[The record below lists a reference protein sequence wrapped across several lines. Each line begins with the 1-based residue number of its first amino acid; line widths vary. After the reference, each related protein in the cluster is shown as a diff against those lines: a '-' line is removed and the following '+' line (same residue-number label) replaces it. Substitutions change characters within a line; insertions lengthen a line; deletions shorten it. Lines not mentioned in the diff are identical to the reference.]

1 MKRLNKFK
9 ASNSINN
16 VLLLVFLFLALVF
29 TSYYYFNSYKEKM
42 ILNAKNNYQLN
53 INYLNSKVHNNI
65 LNSGKNIIEE
75 EVNKVLESTLF
86 DSIEIENNR
95 FVFNKE
101 KLIKATPN
109 FDDKSWTIAEI
120 VIDARYGFIK
130 KIDKTSLYEFMA
142 SSNYEKSQPINIR
155 YQVYKKNEI
164 KNFIIKL
171 DFSNIKFSKENKE
184 TSFLW
189 IDSLITIDTPLN
201 KIEDIVVDNIN
212 LATISYTL
220 NNNSLKEELQSF
232 LIHIIIFNLIIYLPI
247 LFILGFYHKYIFK
260 KYVTQPVVYINSY
273 LDDILDNKF
282 SALDKGQF
290 EGTTEIKEL
299 TTKVSKVSSK
309 IATLKNEIN
318 ANKDS
323 LEKKT
328 YADTLTGLPNKFIF
342 DFDIKSMFVTSTSA
356 YIFII
361 RIDNLAQLSKK
372 HDSGYINNFIET
384 YSNIVKNIIFN
395 ISKTNLKMYRFY
407 GSEFAII
414 AKNMNFE
421 ESKQMCESII
431 AEISD
436 RMPFIYDAPDD
447 LIHIGGTSFDLYGSI
462 DSVLA
467 SANNAYKI
475 SKDKGENS
483 YHIISEKDIEKD
495 YTSINNNVIEVINK
509 NEFDIDF
516 VLDSYLFDN
525 PDILVMSEVSP
536 QLYDHNNE
544 KISIGSFIAV
554 AQKLKIADKFDKEV
568 IEKTINLIKEK
579 NTKHEIS
586 INLSISSIENK
597 EFILWL
603 REILLENK
611 EIMKYIVFSITS
623 YSAYLHKK
631 VFEKFV
637 SEVHDIGAK
646 ILLKRYKTDEY
657 PLNQLEELKLDY
669 IRISKDYTSNFTN
682 DIVKKHKVK
691 NIIIFGELNN
701 INIMADSVKL
711 EADYD
716 LLERLG
722 TYATTR

>member
-1 MKRLNKFK
+1 MKRLNKFTDT
-9 ASNSINN
+9 SSINN
-16 VLLLVFLFLALVF
+16 ILLLIFLFLALIF
-29 TSYYYFNSYKEKM
+29 TSYYYFNSYKEK
-42 ILNAKNNYQLN
+42 ILINAKNNYQLN

-65 LNSGKNIIEE
+65 LKSDKNIIET
-75 EVNKVLESTLF
+75 EVNKVLETTLF
-86 DSIEIENNR
+86 DLIEIEHNR
-95 FVFNKE
+95 FVFSKD
-101 KLIKATPN
+101 KLINATPN

-130 KIDKTSLYEFMA
+130 KIEKTSLYEFMA
-142 SSNYEKSQPINIR
+142 SSNYEKLQPINIR

-164 KNFIIKL
+164 KNFITKL
-171 DFSNIKFSKENKE
+171 DFSNIKLEKGTKED
-184 TSFLW
+184 SSSW
-189 IDSLITIDTPLN
+189 IDSLITIDISN
-201 KIEDIVVDNIN
+201 KIENIVVDDINI
-212 LATISYTL
+212 ATISYSL
-220 NNNSLKEELQSF
+220 NSKKVKEELQSF

-247 LFILGFYHKYIFK
+247 LFILGFYHKFIFK
-260 KYVTQPVVYINSY
+260 KYVTKPVLYINNY

-282 SALDKGQF
+282 AALDKGKF
-290 EGTTEIKEL
+290 EGTKEIKEL

-318 ANKDS
+318 SNKDS

-328 YADTLTGLPNKFIF
+328 YADTLTGLPNKYIF
-342 DFDIKSMFVTSTSA
+342 DFDIKSMFVTSTNG
-356 YIFII
+356 YVFVI
-361 RIDNLAQLSKK
+361 RIDNLVQLSKK

-384 YSNIVKNIIFN
+384 FSNIVKNIIFN

-414 AKNMNFE
+414 AKDINFE
-421 ESKQMCESII
+421 ESVQMCESII
-431 AEISD
+431 TEIND
-436 RMPFIYDAPDD
+436 RMPFIYDVPDD
-447 LIHIGGTSFDLYGSI
+447 LIHIGGTSFDLYGSLET
-462 DSVLA
+462 VLS

-483 YHIISEKDIEKD
+483 YHIISDKDIEKD

-509 NEFDIDF
+509 AEFEIDF
-516 VLDSYLFDN
+516 VLDTYLFDN
-525 PDILVMSEVSP
+525 PNTLVMNEVSP

-568 IEKTINLIKEK
+568 IEKTIRLIKEK
-579 NTKHEIS
+579 EIKHEIS
-586 INLSISSIENK
+586 INLSISSVENK
-597 EFILWL
+597 EFMIWL
-603 REILLENK
+603 RKILKEN
-611 EIMKYIVFSITS
+611 EPIMKYIVFSITS

-631 VFEKFV
+631 AFEQFV
-637 SEVHDIGAK
+637 SEVHEMGAK

-657 PLNQLEELKLDY
+657 PLNQLEEVKLDY
-669 IRISKDYTSNFTN
+669 IRMNKDYTNNFTS